1 MPRSVDELIRQKLQE
16 SEMARR
22 QASERGQQCVNPV
35 ITISRS
41 MGSGGRVIASK
52 LAERLRLNL
61 WDRELLDAMM
71 RNAEVPR
78 RVLEAFDER
87 SISEIELF
95 VRGVLGDYELSGF
108 LYPKH
113 LAEAVAEIAAI
124 GNAIILGRGANFLIP
139 GALHVRIDAS
149 LDHRIANM
157 IAYENIDESAA
168 EKKLRR
174 SDKER
179 RAFMV
184 RNFGRNRVRDFKY
197 DISLWM
203 DRFTPDEAVAIIEA
217 AYTAFFKFVQCPIE
231 PNS

>member
-1 MPRSVDELIRQKLQE
+1 
-16 SEMARR
+16 
-22 QASERGQQCVNPV
+22 
-35 ITISRS
+35 
-41 MGSGGRVIASK
+41 GRVIASK
-52 LAERLRLNL
+52 LAERLGFSL
-61 WDRELLDAMM
+61 WDRELLDSILE
-71 RNAEVPR
+71 NTDIPR

-113 LAEAVAEIAAI
+113 LAQAVAEIAGI

-149 LDHRIANM
+149 FEHRVANM
-157 IAYENIDESAA
+157 IVYEDIDQPSA
-168 EKKLRR
+168 EKMVRR

-179 RAFMV
+179 RAFV
-184 RNFGRNRVRDFKY
+184 VKNFGRNRVRDFEY

-217 AYTAFFKFVQCPIE
+217 AYGPFFKPATCPIE
-231 PNS
+231 PQG